1 MSKQSK
7 TGHQENMLSPN
18 LPPHWK
24 RRKQRYA
31 YRAVRSGNWGEDPQ
45 GEGRDIACLRIS
57 DFDRDR
63 LRVKRQERAVRSMRY
78 GQPQD
83 YVLSVPSLLL
93 ERSGGAQGV
102 PVGKVVL
109 YDQDERAGISNF
121 IVALEPAP
129 ANDEKYLLFQHRDLY
144 LTGRVRRAA
153 SHTHGIQNLD
163 IGAYLD
169 EDVPWP
175 PYKEQQAIGQ
185 ELDEKHQQLH
195 TLHTLRMHQKSLL
208 QERYDARMQRLLTG
222 QRPQDENAP
231 HAASEHWE
239 KRLPPNWTLERLPAL
254 VEIDTGEAFAASTFQ
269 KSGMPVARLSDLH
282 HETLN
287 HDECA
292 HIDASRVPANACA
305 QKGDLLM
312 ALTSSVGQVSR
323 VAAGPVAVN
332 QRVARLRPKAGE
344 DAFLTAFLQSAM
356 FKAHAERLAA
366 ATGGMANL
374 SLQALRRM
382 VVPWPPPLLRARL
395 GQQLYHEKVHF
406 DALMRALDCAG
417 ALHQE
422 RFGCVI
428 HRRIHGIAQS

>member
-1 MSKQSK
+1 MNHQNK
-7 TGHQENMLSPN
+7 TTFAPEHVSPTS
-18 LPPHWK
+18 PPDWK
-24 RRKQRYA
+24 LRKQRYA
-31 YRAVRSGNWGEDPQ
+31 YRAVRSGNWGDEAK
-45 GEGRDIACLRIS
+45 GEGRDIACLRIA
-57 DFDRDR
+57 DFDRER
-63 LRVKRQERAVRSMRY
+63 LRLKAQERTLRSMPY

-83 YVLSVPSLLL
+83 YVLAVPSLLL

-102 PVGKVVL
+102 PVGRVVL

-129 ANDEKYLLFQHRDLY
+129 ENNEKYLLFQHLDLY

-163 IGAYLD
+163 VGAYLD

-175 PYKEQQAIGQ
+175 PYREQQAIGRA
-185 ELDEKHQQLH
+185 LDEMHQQLH
-195 TLHTLRMHQKSLL
+195 ALQELRTRQKALL
-208 QERYDARMQRLLTG
+208 QERYDTRMQILLTG
-222 QRPQDENAP
+222 QRPQGDNGL

-254 VEIDTGEAFAASTFQ
+254 VEIDTGEAFTASAFQ
-269 KSGMPVARLSDLH
+269 KSGMPVARLGDLH
-282 HETLN
+282 NETLN
-287 HDECA
+287 HTDCA
-292 HIDASRVPANACA
+292 HIDASRVPASACA

-323 VAAGPVAVN
+323 VAEGPVAVN

-356 FKAHAERLAA
+356 FRAHAERLAA

-382 VVPWPPPLLRARL
+382 VVPWPPANVRAQL
-395 GQQLYHEKVHF
+395 GQQLYHQKARF
-406 DALMRALDCAG
+406 NALMRALDCAS

-422 RFGCVI
+422 RFGCVV
-428 HRRIHGIAQS
+428 HQRVHGVAQS